1 MILPPDLALTKGLGP
16 ALAFDPTGGAVID
29 TSLFAADR
37 DFPQLS
43 LSATAIAH
51 NIAAMAAYAAARG
64 VRLAPHGKTAMS
76 PELAHAQID
85 AGAWGITAAT
95 PAQLRV
101 YRHFGIQRLFL
112 ANQLVEP
119 AAIAWL
125 RDELTKDPDFD
136 CLVTVDSE
144 AGLRLLATL
153 GRDSERSRP
162 IDVMLEFGNA
172 GGRTG
177 VRTAGQLRELA
188 RAAADTPG
196 VRIAGVTNYEG
207 TLGGASPAEASGRVR
222 VFAAELAN
230 IVVALESEGLLPTQ
244 CLVSIGGSAYFDEAL
259 VGLRSGGVDAAR
271 IVLRSGAY
279 LTHDDGLYARVSPSA
294 RGVVETPVLIPAI
307 TVWAPVLS
315 VPEPGL
321 AILLCGRRDVGFD
334 QDLPV
339 VRGARRRDGSHPR
352 PFTGDLTQLADQ
364 HAFMSFDAE
373 QIGIDKAPVVGDLIE
388 LGISHPCTTLDRWGL
403 VPVVD
408 DEYQVRELIRM
419 YFS

>member
-1 MILPPDLALTKGLGP
+1 MIPPPDLTLTKGLGP
-16 ALAFDPTGGAVID
+16 ALALDSTGGAVIG
-29 TSLFAADR
+29 TSLFADDR

-43 LSATAIAH
+43 LSATALAH

-101 YRHFGIQRLFL
+101 YRRFGIQRLFL

-125 RDELTKDPDFD
+125 RAELAGDSAFE

-144 AGLRLLATL
+144 AGLRLLATS
-153 GRDSERSRP
+153 GHDGDASRP

-177 VRTAGQLRELA
+177 VRTPAQLRELA

-207 TLGGASPAEASGRVR
+207 TLGGASPAETADRVR
-222 VFAAELAN
+222 GFATELATT
-230 IVVALESEGLLPTQ
+230 IVALETEGLLPAH
-244 CLVSIGGSAYFDEAL
+244 CPVSIGGSAYFDEAIA
-259 VGLRSGGVDAAR
+259 GLRSGGVDATR

-279 LTHDDGLYARVSPSA
+279 LTHDDGLYGRVSPSQ
-294 RGVVETPVLIPAI
+294 RGIAETPVLVPAI

-339 VRGARRRDGSHPR
+339 VRGARHRDGSRPR
-352 PFTGDLTQLADQ
+352 QFAGTLTQLADQ

-373 QIGIDKAPVVGDLIE
+373 QIGSDNVPAVGDLIE

-403 VPVVD
+403 VPIVD
-408 DEYQVRELIRM
+408 DDSRVRELIRM